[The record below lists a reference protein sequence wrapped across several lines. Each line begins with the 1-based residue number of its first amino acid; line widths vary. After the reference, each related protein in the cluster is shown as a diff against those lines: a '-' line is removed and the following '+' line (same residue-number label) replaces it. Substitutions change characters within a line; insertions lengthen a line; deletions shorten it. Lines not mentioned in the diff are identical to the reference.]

1 MSSRQIPA
9 DELVA
14 LTDLDR
20 GLTESE
26 VARQRS
32 LHGSNDILKEQPAQW
47 RVLLRDTARDP
58 MIWFLV
64 VMSALYGIVGEY
76 TDAVVLLVALLP
88 LIGMDA
94 YLHRRTLVSTRGLA
108 DRLAAT
114 CRVVRNSL
122 ATVIPA
128 RDLVPGDLVLLAPGD
143 PIPADGIFV
152 TGAEIQTDESTLT
165 GESVPVRKSPVIEPV
180 RSQSVDHRFWAF
192 AGTRL
197 LAGEARFRVAF
208 TGSQTLYGEIVH
220 SAQAINRQRTPL
232 QAAVVRLV
240 TILLVIAIT
249 ICLALAGIRLWQGY
263 GILDAL
269 MSALTL
275 AVAALPEE
283 FPVVFTFF
291 LGVGVYRLARRQA
304 LVRRAVAV
312 ENIGRVTCIC
322 SDKTGT
328 MTEGRLELAH
338 CVSAAG
344 TDDPHLVALAASAA
358 DPASHDPLDD
368 ALSNWLRQR
377 GSSGEASKVATPT
390 AERLASFPFTE
401 ARRRETAVLQIP
413 GTEDGCQIVVK
424 GAPETVLA
432 MSRIKEVENA
442 RWLEEV
448 DRLARGGHKVIACA
462 VQSRALAD
470 WGGNEPQDGYTFAGL
485 LAFEDRLRDGVREA
499 VNSCRE
505 AGIRVV
511 MVTGDHPITAAAIA
525 REIGLGGS
533 TPEIVTAEALAA
545 TGDPRAMETV
555 DVVARAAPAQKL
567 DLVQAFQSAGEIVA
581 VTGDGI
587 NDLPAILA
595 ADIGIAMGE
604 RGTQS
609 AREGAA
615 IVLLD
620 DNFRT
625 IVHAIAEGR
634 QLFQNLRASFAY
646 LLTFH
651 IAFIATAAVIP
662 MLGYPLLYLPV
673 HIIWLELIIHP
684 TALLVFQDQAPASE
698 LGHIGRESDGEIFDR
713 RTWATIAVTGSIMA
727 ILVLAV
733 YIHAFE
739 QHGDGIHARSM
750 AMVSLVAMSSTLAI
764 LLASQAHAAQT
775 KSGIRRLLSSR
786 VAWLV
791 SAVSMASAV
800 ILLEVPV
807 VAERVHLQPLAGA
820 SWTLAILAGVL
831 GGATVLFLRRAPRRQ
846 SRAASTVIAN

>member
-9 DELVA
+9 DELVV
-14 LTDLDR
+14 LTDLGR

-32 LHGSNDILKEQPAQW
+32 LHGSNDILMEQPAQW

-58 MIWFLV
+58 MIWFLF

-76 TDAVVLLVALLP
+76 TDAAVLLVALLP

-114 CRVVRNSL
+114 CHVVRDSL

-165 GESVPVRKSPVIEPV
+165 GESVPVRKSPVSEPV

-197 LAGEARFRVAF
+197 LAGEARFRVMF
-208 TGSQTLYGEIVH
+208 TGRQTLYGEIVH
-220 SAQAINRQRTPL
+220 SAQSINSQRTPL

-240 TILLVIAIT
+240 TILLVIAIL
-249 ICLALAGIRLWQGY
+249 ICLILAGIRLWQGY
-263 GILDAL
+263 GFLDAL

-328 MTEGRLELAH
+328 MTEGRLDLAH
-338 CVSAAG
+338 CVPAAG
-344 TDDPHLVALAASAA
+344 LDDPHLVALAASAA
-358 DPASHDPLDD
+358 DPASYDPLDD
-368 ALSNWLRQR
+368 ALANWLRQR
-377 GSSGEASKVATPT
+377 DTSGDECKVATPT
-390 AERLASFPFTE
+390 AKRLASFPFTE
-401 ARRRETAVLQIP
+401 ARRQETAVLQIP
-413 GTEDGCQIVVK
+413 GTEDGCRIVVK

-432 MSRIKEVENA
+432 MSQIKEVENA

-448 DRLARGGHKVIACA
+448 DRLAGGGHKVIACA
-462 VQSRALAD
+462 VQNRALAD
-470 WGGNEPQDGYTFAGL
+470 WDGSEPQDGYNFAGL

-499 VNSCRE
+499 VDACRE

-525 REIGLGGS
+525 REIGLGGG

-545 TGDPRAMETV
+545 TGDSRVMQTV

-567 DLVQAFQSAGEIVA
+567 DLVRAFQSTGEIVA

-634 QLFQNLRASFAY
+634 QMFQNLRASFAY
-646 LLTFH
+646 LLIFH

-684 TALLVFQDQAPASE
+684 TALLVFQDQAPAGE
-698 LGHIGRESDGEIFDR
+698 LGHIGRESDGEVFNR
-713 RTWATIAVTGSIMA
+713 RSWATIAVTGGIMA
-727 ILVLAV
+727 ALVLAI
-733 YIHAFE
+733 YLHAFE
-739 QHGDGIHARSM
+739 QGGEVHARSM

-775 KSGIRRLLSSR
+775 KSGLRRLLASR
-786 VAWLV
+786 VAWLI
-791 SAVSMASAV
+791 SAASMASAV
-800 ILLEVPV
+800 ILLEVPAI
-807 VAERVHLQPLAGA
+807 AERVHLQPLAGA
-820 SWTLAILAGVL
+820 NWTLAILAGVL

-846 SRAASTVIAN
+846 SRASSSVIAT